1 MPPRHARCRAATKPE
16 SCGVLPA
23 VDLYPAS
30 LMSQLLRLCLVALS
44 LAVLP
49 LSLAHAQAAQP
60 TETQE
65 RLDVQVQQLSEK
77 LASTEKQVDLQ
88 RPTAAQLA
96 QVASDVAPLATQ
108 AQALVDHLAP
118 RVAAMKARLDEIGA
132 KPEKGE
138 SAEITKQ
145 RAELEK
151 AFQLNDGLSKSAK
164 LLLVKAQQQSNYAAK
179 RQRSLFTT
187 SLFQRSTSI
196 LSPQLWFT
204 VVRETPGN
212 LADASRVFH
221 AWLDAFNQNLTG
233 GRLIAFWA
241 IVLGIVILYWPLTV
255 AARRVLARE
264 SHIEKP
270 GRWRKVLV
278 AWWTAISVS
287 GLAIGIMYGVVYVFS
302 FAVAPDPRLVP
313 LFDAMQWG
321 VIRTALAVGLSR
333 ALLAPGRRKWRMVS
347 LDDEIVDKLVR
358 SVIAVAMIVAASK
371 IIEAVNNVIYAS
383 LEFSIAARGLCALLV
398 AGALALALFALRDD
412 PEAANSAAPAK
423 HDALFGVARAC
434 LWALIVTVTVAV
446 LVGFIPFASFLDEQL
461 TLVVAVGSILFL
473 LVRLVDE
480 SSSAGFQPSSR
491 LGRNLIYTV
500 GLRRETLEQ
509 LPVLISGFGRV
520 ALFVVAA
527 IIVIAPWGMQSSDL
541 AGNLGALFFG
551 FKVGDVTISI
561 AGIVVAIVTFLLV
574 LAATRAIQNWLED
587 RYLPTTRLDSGLRN
601 SIKTSLGYLG
611 FIVAIAIAAA
621 NLGVDF
627 QKLAIVAGALSV
639 GIGFGLQSIVNNF
652 VSGLILLWERAV
664 RVGDWVVVGSDQGYV
679 RKINVRS
686 TEIETFDRA
695 AVIVPNSNLVSGV
708 VKNLMRTDKIGRI
721 TIELTV
727 NPIADPEKVR
737 EVLLDIT
744 RDNEDVLSL
753 PSPQV
758 RFTSLTASA
767 MTFDLF
773 CYVSDVESALRT
785 KSDLYFEICRQFR
798 QHHFFDGP
806 APDPTAIRIVDL
818 DKLEELLKAPRPAE
832 IEPLRQRKAG

>member
-1 MPPRHARCRAATKPE
+1 MPRFLHFCLLLLVLAASPLTAVRAQ
-16 SCGVLPA
+16 SVQG
-23 VDLYPAS
+23 
-30 LMSQLLRLCLVALS
+30 
-44 LAVLP
+44 
-49 LSLAHAQAAQP
+49 

-65 RLDVQVQQLSEK
+65 HLNAQVQHLSDK
-77 LASTEKQVDLQ
+77 IAATEKKVDVQ
-88 RPTAAQLA
+88 RPTQAQLA
-96 QVASDVAPLATQ
+96 QVSTELGPLFTD
-108 AQALVDHLAP
+108 AQSLVDRLTP
-118 RVAAMKARLDEIGA
+118 RVAAMKARLDELGA

-138 SAEITKQ
+138 SPEIAKQ

-151 AFQLNDGLSKSAK
+151 SFQTNDGLFKSAK
-164 LLLVKAQQQSNYAAK
+164 LLLVKAQQLTNYAAK
-179 RQRSLFTT
+179 RQRALFTT

-196 LSPQLWFT
+196 LSPPLWFT
-204 VVRETPGN
+204 VGRETPGN
-212 LADASRVFH
+212 FADVSRVFNS
-221 AWLDAFNQNLTG
+221 WLDAFNQNLTG
-233 GRLIAFWA
+233 GRLVIFWA
-241 IVLGIVILYWPLTV
+241 VVLAVVVLYWPLTI
-255 AARRVLARE
+255 AARRVMAKE
-264 SHIEKP
+264 SHIENP

-287 GLAIGIMYGVVYVFS
+287 GLAIGIMYGVVFVFS
-302 FAVAPDPRLVP
+302 FVIAPDPRLAQ
-313 LFDAMQWG
+313 LFDAIQWG
-321 VIRTALAVGLSR
+321 VIRLALAVGLSR

-347 LDDEIVDKLVR
+347 LDDDTTDKLVR
-358 SVIAVAMIVAASK
+358 IVIAVASIVSAAK
-371 IIEAVNNVIYAS
+371 VIEAVNGVIYAS
-383 LEFSIAARGLCALLV
+383 LEFSVAARGVGALLV
-398 AGALALALFALRDD
+398 AGALVLALFDLRDD
-412 PEAANSAAPAK
+412 PEAEDGASPTQ
-423 HDALFGVARAC
+423 HSGLFSIVRGL
-434 LWALIVTVTVAV
+434 LWALIVTMTVAV

-461 TLVVAVGSILFL
+461 TLVAAVGTILFL
-473 LVRLVDE
+473 LVRLIDE
-480 SSSAGFQPSSR
+480 SSAAGFQPTSR

-520 ALFVVAA
+520 ALFIVAA

-541 AGNLGALFFG
+541 AGNLGSLFFG

-574 LAATRAIQNWLED
+574 LAATRAVQSWLED

-601 SIKTSLGYLG
+601 SIKTSLGYIG
-611 FIVAIAIAAA
+611 FIIAVAIAAA

-708 VKNLMRTDKIGRI
+708 VKNLMRTDRIGRL

-727 NPIADPEKVR
+727 HASADPEKVR

-744 RDNEDVLSL
+744 RDNEDVVSL

-758 RFTSLTASA
+758 RFTALTGSA

-773 CYVSDVESALRT
+773 CYVSDVVGMART

-798 QHHFFDGP
+798 LFKFFDGP
-806 APDPTAIRIVDL
+806 APDPTSIRIADL
-818 DKLEELLKAPRPAE
+818 DKLEQLLRAAHPAD
-832 IEPLRQRKAG
+832 IEPVRARKAG